1 MSFRIHCAN
10 TVIPRHE
17 QPPIFAPRGCVDRLV
32 DAFDR
37 DHGRNLRVVVDVGHE
52 AFDTDVRRLQV
63 PVADFLNIDG
73 VLKNLA
79 LFIKK

>member
-17 QPPIFAPRGCVDRLV
+17 QPPIFASRGCVDRLV

-37 DHGRNLRVVVDVGHE
+37 DQGRHLRVVVDVGHE
-52 AFDTDVRRLQV
+52 ALDPDVRRLQV
-63 PVADFLNIDG
+63 PAADLTNIDG
-73 VLKNLA
+73 ICSKS
-79 LFIKK
+79 